1 MPWVESTWPTDVH
14 AVSAPPDPRFM
25 ERAAALALAAVQEG
39 SGGPF
44 GAVVVRA
51 GQIVGE
57 GQNRVLELCD
67 PTAHAEMLAIR
78 DACRR
83 QGRVHLDDCELY
95 ASCEPCPMCL
105 ASGLWA
111 HVGRI
116 WYSATREDAA
126 RVGFDDARFHA
137 EFARPTAQRALKV
150 ARFLPGASERALEAW
165 ARDEECEGY

>member
-1 MPWVESTWPTDVH
+1 
-14 AVSAPPDPRFM
+14 M
-25 ERAAALALAAVQEG
+25 ERAAELALAAVEEG
-39 SGGPF
+39 TGGPF

-67 PTAHAEMLAIR
+67 PTAHAEVLAIR
-78 DACRR
+78 DACHR

-105 ASGLWA
+105 ASGYWA
-111 HVGRI
+111 HLGGI
-116 WYSATREDAA
+116 WYSATREDAS

-137 EFARPTAQRALKV
+137 QSALPCAERSLTV
-150 ARFLPGASERALEAW
+150 APFLPGASERALEAW
-165 ARDEECEGY
+165 VADKNRAGY

>member
-1 MPWVESTWPTDVH
+1 MPWVESSWPTDVH
-14 AVSAPPDPRFM
+14 AVSVPPEPRFM
-25 ERAAALALAAVQEG
+25 QRAAELALAAVEEG

-67 PTAHAEMLAIR
+67 PTAHAEILAIR
-78 DACRR
+78 EACRR

-95 ASCEPCPMCL
+95 ASCDPCPMCL
-105 ASGLWA
+105 AGGLWA
-111 HVGRI
+111 HLGRI

-137 EFARPTAQRALKV
+137 EFALPPAQRSLSV
-150 ARFLPGASERALEAW
+150 APFLPGASERALEAW
-165 ARDEECEGY
+165 AANEDRAGY

>member
-1 MPWVESTWPTDVH
+1 MRPTDVH
-14 AVSAPPDPRFM
+14 AVPVSPEPRFM
-25 ERAAALALAAVQEG
+25 ERAVELALAAVQERT
-39 SGGPF
+39 GGPF
-44 GAVVVRA
+44 GAVVVQA

-67 PTAHAEMLAIR
+67 PTAHAEVLAIR

-83 QGRVHLDDCELY
+83 QGRVHLEDCELY
-95 ASCEPCPMCL
+95 ASCDPCPMCL

-126 RVGFDDARFHA
+126 RAGFDDARFHA
-137 EFARPTAQRALKV
+137 ELARAPEERSLSVTP
-150 ARFLPGASERALEAW
+150 FMPGASERALEAW
-165 ARDEECEGY
+165 AADADRGSY